1 MTTPTSFNKTGLQNF
16 AVAGNWTPN
25 GIPGATDDALINSAA
40 FVGNTADEGVNSIGT
55 GTNGTNVLAISGNST
70 FYVADGTNSNKNSG
84 EITVFQATLELGGGT
99 FDNPGT
105 LWLMGDDATD
115 LATLWISGGSVI
127 LDGGGT
133 LKMTIGGGPTAN
145 EIVGRNLN
153 GDTDFSNVNNTIS
166 GDGTIGGGLFFT
178 NEGMIETNNSTSTS
192 GGTLVIQG
200 SAGNFDGNLGVFVN
214 SGTVQADSGGTLIF
228 GIDNI
233 ASTIYND
240 GTINLISNGGASSEL
255 EIAAGGVTIQS
266 DSQTGVINLEG
277 SSAQDDAIISDGKPA
292 TLTLVN
298 QPITGA
304 GFIGD
309 FDLTLDNQSGT
320 IDPTGTIS
328 LYFLGQGPAIINGG
342 TLEAINFGS
351 DLWVQQNINNTG
363 TIQAANGGSVTL
375 DGTFSGSGAIDIG
388 TGGLITLSNPG
399 QVTGNITFTGSNGS
413 LESITS
419 SPTAASA
426 ARSSAPPPAT
436 RSIWATTCTQQAT
449 T

>member
-1 MTTPTSFNKTGLQNF
+1 MTTPTSFNKSGLQNF

-25 GIPGATDDALINSAA
+25 GIPGSTDDAEINSA
-40 FVGNTADEGVNSIGT
+40 VIVESTANEGVNSIGT
-55 GTNGTNVLAISGNST
+55 GTNGTNILEISNNST
-70 FYVADGTNSNKNSG
+70 FDVADGTGSNNNSG
-84 EITVFQATLELGGGT
+84 VITVFQATLELNGGT

-115 LATLWISGGSVI
+115 LATLWISQGSAI

-145 EIVGRNLN
+145 AIVGKDLN
-153 GDTDFSNVNNTIS
+153 GDVDFTNVNNTIS

-178 NEGMIETNNSTSTS
+178 NDGMIETNNSTSTS

-200 SAGNFDGNLGVFVN
+200 SAGNFDGNIGVFVN

-233 ASTIYND
+233 GSNIYND
-240 GTINLISNGGASSEL
+240 GTINLISNGGASTEL
-255 EIAAGGVTIQS
+255 EIASGGVTIQG
-266 DSQTGVINLEG
+266 DSHTGVINLEG

-298 QPITGA
+298 QTITGA

-320 IDPTGTIS
+320 IDPTGTIFP
-328 LYFLGQGPAIINGG
+328 L
-342 TLEAINFGS
+342 
-351 DLWVQQNINNTG
+351 
-363 TIQAANGGSVTL
+363 
-375 DGTFSGSGAIDIG
+375 FSR
-388 TGGLITLSNPG
+388 
-399 QVTGNITFTGSNGS
+399 
-413 LESITS
+413 
-419 SPTAASA
+419 
-426 ARSSAPPPAT
+426 ARSDDHQRWHA
-436 RSIWATTCTQQAT
+436 RGDQLRE
-449 T
+449 